1 MKKRVEFLKQIAR
14 DFVALG
20 SIPFFI
26 LVLVRVWILDTPA
39 YFSQF
44 VIAGSLFLIITFV
57 FKTNLY
63 SGLALMML
71 FFTALVYNE
80 IRYTIF
86 GSVVYLGLLG
96 SLFYLDYE
104 KKKILLGILFGALS
118 TGAGYY
124 LVKIIFA

>member
-1 MKKRVEFLKQIAR
+1 MKKRFEFLKEGAR
-14 DFVALG
+14 DFVTLG

-44 VIAGSLFLIITFV
+44 AIAGGLFLIITFL
-57 FKTNLY
+57 FKNNLY

-80 IRYTIF
+80 WRYTLF
-86 GSVVYLGLLG
+86 GSLVYLGL
-96 SLFYLDYE
+96 
-104 KKKILLGILFGALS
+104 
-118 TGAGYY
+118 
-124 LVKIIFA
+124 V